1 MKLGG
6 TTYRRILGTV
16 AALSATV
23 LLVPA
28 VASAH
33 GLVKRASLPIP
44 EEMFIVSALIVLVV
58 SFAGLA
64 VLWQKPKLEET
75 DWRPLPGGGAIGS
88 RAVEVVC
95 GLIGV
100 ALLAVT
106 LWSGYAGAQA
116 PQDNFAPTFVFIIVW
131 VGLVFVSALFGDVYT
146 AFSPWRAIGRLLET
160 VTRRRDFRP
169 YPEGL
174 GRWPAALG
182 LLFFTWVE
190 LVSGWAIEPRTIAI
204 LATIYTVYTLAAQW
218 IYGSDVWNHRGEA
231 FGVYF
236 NFFARL
242 SIFETRDRVV
252 GIRPLL
258 GGLTSLDRLPGTVAV
273 VAVMIGTVTYDGLSA
288 GNLWRQNV
296 GIWVN
301 DAFTGAGLGIDAA
314 EKLTGTVGLLLGVGI
329 VALFYHLGIMG
340 ARSVGG
346 NFSQQGLRF
355 DFVHSLIPIA
365 MVYAM
370 AHYLTYV
377 VFDGQTIGYLASD
390 PLGKGWD
397 IFGTANAA
405 IDFSVL
411 SQNAIWYLQVGFV
424 VAGHVAALVLAHDRA
439 LVLYGHVKEATRSQY
454 WMLAIMCGFT
464 FLALWLLMSANA

>member
-6 TTYRRILGTV
+6 TTHRRILGTV
-16 AALSATV
+16 AALSAAV

-58 SFAGLA
+58 SFAALA
-64 VLWQKPKLEET
+64 VLWQKPKLEDTE
-75 DWRPLPGGGAIGS
+75 WRPLPGGGAIGS
-88 RAVEVVC
+88 RFVEALC

-100 ALLAVT
+100 ALLALT

-131 VGLVFVSALFGDVYT
+131 VGLVFVAALFGDVYK
-146 AFSPWRAIGRLLET
+146 AFSPWRAIGRFLEA

-169 YPEGL
+169 YPERL

-182 LLFFTWVE
+182 LLLFTWVE

-204 LATIYTVYTLAAQW
+204 LATLYTVYNLVAQW
-218 IYGSDVWNHRGEA
+218 IWGSDVWNHRGEV

-236 NFFARL
+236 NFFSRL

-258 GGLTSLDRLPGTVAV
+258 GGLPSLDRLPGTVAV
-273 VAVMIGTVTYDGLSA
+273 VVVMIGTVTFDGLSA
-288 GNLWRQNV
+288 GSLWRQNV

-301 DAFTGAGLGIDAA
+301 DAFTGAGFGIEAA
-314 EKLTGTVGLLLGVGI
+314 GKLTDTVGLLLGVAI
-329 VALFYHLGIMG
+329 IALFYDLGIRG

-346 NFSQQGLRF
+346 NFSQEGLRF
-355 DFVHSLIPIA
+355 GFVHSLVPIA
-365 MVYAM
+365 MVYVM

-411 SQNAIWYLQVGFV
+411 SQNAVWYLQVGFV